1 MRQYN
6 QCVMNASP
14 CVLEPV
20 RFFLSRRRTGEAILS
35 CRLHLAAM
43 VVPLI
48 VTMAVCVSGAMPIAY
63 AAEGDF
69 QPVPKLTQ
77 RLTDTTATL
86 SATDAARIETRLKEY
101 EARKGAQIAV
111 LIVGTTQPETIFD
124 YSTRVM
130 TEWKL
135 GRKNID
141 DGVLFV
147 IAKNDRKT
155 QILVGL
161 GLSGSLTDA
170 MSKRILTE
178 SVAPKFRAGDFAG
191 GIDDGVA
198 KIVSVTDG
206 EALPSP
212 PPKRVGS
219 HATGGYANFMML
231 AIFAAIVVGPLLR
244 SLLGRFL
251 GAGAT
256 GGIAAAVAWFVAGG
270 LFLPALAGVVMF
282 IAVLLMGAMNFAN
295 GRGGGWGG
303 GGFGG
308 GGGSGS
314 GGGGFSGGGG
324 GFDGG
329 GASGDW

>member
-1 MRQYN
+1 MHFVTLTPLAPR
-6 QCVMNASP
+6 VSRLASFSRYSHP
-14 CVLEPV
+14 AGSAFCKIGLAFLLLVALIAFPA
-20 RFFLSRRRTGEAILS
+20 FLSVAL
-35 CRLHLAAM
+35 
-43 VVPLI
+43 
-48 VTMAVCVSGAMPIAY
+48 

-69 QPVPKLTQ
+69 QPVPKLIK
-77 RLTDTTATL
+77 RVTDATGTL
-86 SATDAARIETRLKEY
+86 SSSDEAQIETRLKDY

-111 LIVGTTQPETIFD
+111 LIVGTTQPETVFD

-135 GRKNID
+135 GRKDID

-178 SVAPKFRAGDFAG
+178 IVAPKFRVGDFAG
-191 GIDDGVA
+191 GIDDGIA
-198 KIVSVTDG
+198 KIISVIDG
-206 EALPSP
+206 EALPP
-212 PPKRVGS
+212 PPKKRMASKNAGG
-219 HATGGYANFMML
+219 GGYENFIML
-231 AIFAAIVVGPLLR
+231 AIFAAVFVGPLLR

-251 GAGAT
+251 GASAT
-256 GGIAAAVAWFVAGG
+256 GGIAAAAAWFVAGG
-270 LFLPALAGVVMF
+270 LLLPVISGAIMF
-282 IAVLLMGAMNFAN
+282 IAVLLMGAMNFTS

-303 GGFGG
+303 GFGGG
-308 GGGSGS
+308 GGGSGAD
-314 GGGGFSGGGG
+314 GGFSGGGG
-324 GFDGG
+324 SFDGG

>member
-1 MRQYN
+1 MTITPRVSWLASSSRYN
-6 QCVMNASP
+6 RYAGSAFGKFGLV
-14 CVLEPV
+14 
-20 RFFLSRRRTGEAILS
+20 FLLLTA
-35 CRLHLAAM
+35 
-43 VVPLI
+43 LI
-48 VTMAVCVSGAMPIAY
+48 AFPAFLLVAT

-69 QPVPKLTQ
+69 QPVPKLIK
-77 RLTDTTATL
+77 RVTDTTGTL
-86 SATDAARIETRLKEY
+86 SSSDEVQIEARLKTY
-101 EARKGAQIAV
+101 EAKKGAQIAV
-111 LIVGTTQPETIFD
+111 LIVGTTQPETVFD

-135 GRKNID
+135 GRKDID

-178 SVAPKFRAGDFAG
+178 VAAPKFRTGDFAG

-198 KIVSVTDG
+198 KIISVIDG
-206 EALPSP
+206 ETLPP
-212 PPKRVGS
+212 PPKKRADSKNAGSGGYENFIVLAFFAVIFVGS
-219 HATGGYANFMML
+219 
-231 AIFAAIVVGPLLR
+231 LLR

-256 GGIAAAVAWFVAGG
+256 GGIAAAAAWFLAGG
-270 LFLPALAGVVMF
+270 LLLPILAGVIMF
-282 IAVLLMGAMNFAN
+282 VAALLMGAMNFTS

-303 GGFGG
+303 GFGGG

-314 GGGGFSGGGG
+314 GGDIGFSGGGG
-324 GFDGG
+324 SFDGG

>member
-1 MRQYN
+1 MR
-6 QCVMNASP
+6 
-14 CVLEPV
+14 
-20 RFFLSRRRTGEAILS
+20 LSQSHERVGAALFKYG
-35 CRLHLAAM
+35 LALLAM
-43 VVPLI
+43 V
-48 VTMAVCVSGAMPIAY
+48 IALFMVAISTAH
-63 AAEGDF
+63 AADGDF
-69 QPVPKLTQ
+69 QTVPKLVK
-77 RLTDTTATL
+77 RVTDTTATL
-86 SATDAARIETRLKEY
+86 SAADEARIEARLKEY

-111 LIVGTTQPETIFD
+111 LVVATTQPETVFD

-141 DGVLFV
+141 DGVLLV
-147 IAKNDRKT
+147 VAKNDRKT
-155 QILVGL
+155 QILTGI

-170 MSKRILTE
+170 MSKRILSE

-198 KIVSVTDG
+198 KIISVIDG
-206 EALPSP
+206 EALPP
-212 PPKRVGS
+212 PPAKRAGT
-219 HATGGYANFMML
+219 HAGGASGGYENFFML

-270 LFLPALAGVVMF
+270 LLLPALAGVVMF
-282 IAVLLMGAMNFAN
+282 VAVLLMGAMNFAN
-295 GRGGGWGG
+295 GRGGGFGGGG

-308 GGGSGS
+308 